1 MIKAK
6 DIMTKDPMTVTPKM
20 SVRDLALVLVEKNY
34 TGAPV
39 VDEDGDLVG
48 VVTESDLIYQ
58 HKNLHLPTVITLF
71 DSVLT
76 LGGSGEMEAQIKK
89 MLGSEVADIMTAK
102 DIISI
107 DEETSLDDVA
117 TIMSEKGKHYLPVMN
132 GEKLTG
138 VVDRSDIVRAI
149 INEG

>member
-1 MIKAK
+1 MTKVK
-6 DIMTKDPMTVTPKM
+6 DIMTEDPMTVSPTT
-20 SVRDLALVLVEKNY
+20 SVRDLAVSLIEKNY

-39 VDEDGDLVG
+39 VDEDGTLVG

-76 LGGSGEMEAQIKK
+76 LGGSHELETQIKK
-89 MLGSEVADIMTAK
+89 MLGSEVADIMTK
-102 DIISI
+102 EILSV

-117 TIMSEKGKHYLPVMN
+117 TIMSEKGKHYLPVLRA
-132 GEKLTG
+132 EKLVG
-138 VVDRSDIVRAI
+138 VVDRSDVVRAI
-149 INEG
+149 IKEN

>member
-1 MIKAK
+1 MTKVK
-6 DIMTKDPMTVTPKM
+6 DIMTEDPMTVSPTT
-20 SVRDLALVLVEKNY
+20 SVRDLAVSLIEKNY

-39 VDEDGDLVG
+39 VDEDGTLVG

-76 LGGSGEMEAQIKK
+76 LGGSHELETQIKK
-89 MLGSEVADIMTAK
+89 MLGSEVADIMTK
-102 DIISI
+102 EILSI

-117 TIMSEKGKHYLPVMN
+117 TIMSEKGKHYLPVMRA
-132 GEKLTG
+132 EKLVG
-138 VVDRSDIVRAI
+138 VVDRSDVVRAI
-149 INEG
+149 IKDS